1 MAPCVRE
8 NHHVSPRVLRLDRSN
23 EVVQAISDAAQV
35 LIGAFVVWHTAGP
48 TPNAISEP
56 AKRNDHILDYDLHV
70 NIYDWI
76 YLF

>member
-48 TPNAISEP
+48 YT
-56 AKRNDHILDYDLHV
+56 KRNKWARQEKWSYVRLYYV
-70 NIYDWI
+70 NNYGWV